1 VVDLLRM
8 VDEGQIDLTLV
19 DSNELAMNQVYF
31 PNVRVAFDLGD
42 AATSAGRWPPAKTTA
57 CSTRSTSS
65 STRPEER
72 HPATPER
79 PLLRPCRRAR
89 LCGRLHLRP
98 APAAAPAQ
106 VRKHFKSYAKVEQ
119 VDWRLLAAIGYQESM
134 WQPEVTSKTGVRG
147 LMMLTQRTAQA
158 MGVSNRLDP
167 KQSIQGGAKYFMK
180 IKEELDD
187 SIRSR
192 IAPGLPWRPTTSA
205 AATWKTPAPWPSA
218 KA

>member
-31 PNVRVAFDLGD
+31 TNVRVAFDLGD
-42 AATSAGRWPPAKTTA
+42 ASDQRWAVAAGEDNSLLNEINEYLDKA
-57 CSTRSTSS
+57 
-65 STRPEER
+65 EER

-79 PLLRPCRRAR
+79 PLLRPCRRTW
-89 LCGRLHLRP
+89 LYGRLHLRP

-106 VRKHFKSYAKVEQ
+106 VREALQGYAKVEQ

-167 KQSIQGGAKYFMK
+167 SRASGRRQVPGIRSRISWT
-180 IKEELDD
+180 
-187 SIRSR
+187 SIRNR

-205 AATWKTPAPWPSA
+205 AATG
-218 KA
+218 